1 VTSPLAPK
9 ADAVVHELPGLEAD
23 NLLAFLAL
31 LGLLRALETVKPA
44 WLPRVSWKGPPW
56 IGCLHLAEAVN
67 ESAVAKAAAHGVEL
81 LGAWFDVE
89 GRKDV
94 KFDRAEY
101 RSYARKLRDAP
112 TSAAL
117 AAALTAEVPVT
128 RKGGLNAAPLVM
140 MFGQGHQHFL
150 ERLTAVTRSD
160 KQPPDMRGPDKF
172 AEALFQPWARRDDTD
187 GFRWDPQED
196 QRYAMRFGDPSK
208 EGAAVTVHGAN
219 RLAAVGFLSFPTAP
233 GERRM
238 TVVGAFRDNQG
249 WEFAWPIWSE
259 PLSRCAIEA
268 FLAHP
273 NLLCGEPQ
281 TLRALG
287 IQEVQCA
294 RRISNGKFM
303 NVTRATPNTT
313 TSPG

>member
-1 VTSPLAPK
+1 MTSPLASK

-31 LGLLRALETVKPA
+31 LGLLRALETVKPS
-44 WLPRVSWKGPPW
+44 WLPRASWKGPPW
-56 IGCLHLAEAVN
+56 IARLHLAEAAN
-67 ESAVAKAAAHGVEL
+67 QSEVAKATAHGVEL
-81 LGAWFDVE
+81 LAAKFDVE

-101 RSYARKLRDAP
+101 RSYARKLCNAP

-117 AAALTAEVPVT
+117 AAALTAELPVT
-128 RKGGLNAAPLVM
+128 RKGSLNAAPLVM

-150 ERLTAVTRSD
+150 ERLVTVTQGD

-172 AEALFQPWARRDDTD
+172 AEALFKPWARKDDTD
-187 GFRWDPQED
+187 GFRWDPAED

-208 EGAAVTVHGAN
+208 EGAALTVHGAN
-219 RLAAVGFLSFPTAP
+219 RLAAVGLLSFPTAP

-238 TVVGAFRDNQG
+238 TVVGAIRDDQG
-249 WEFAWPIWSE
+249 WGFAWPIWSE
-259 PLSRCAIEA
+259 PLSRCAIET

-273 NLLCGEPQ
+273 DLLRSEPQ
-281 TLRALG
+281 ALRALG

-303 NVTRATPNTT
+303 NVTRAKPNIT